1 MKKSDANERNAL
13 RAIMDDVLRPF
24 VPEFK
29 KVVEQEDGSIL
40 LIKTFLWCYVMH
52 AVTHVRSH
60 AITGTSLSCPLM
72 ATLRGFC
79 LSRLS
84 GRVLLVRYPCFL

>member
-13 RAIMDDVLRPF
+13 RAIMVDILRPF

-40 LIKTFLWCYVMH
+40 LIEKFL
-52 AVTHVRSH
+52 
-60 AITGTSLSCPLM
+60 
-72 ATLRGFC
+72 
-79 LSRLS
+79 
-84 GRVLLVRYPCFL
+84 